1 MKIKKNI
8 VILTALLFLTLI
20 CGCSGKFRL
29 DENVSRLRSNAFFD
43 ENENYLLYA
52 FPEIRETPMIAD
64 GVINKTEK
72 TVILKL
78 KLKYAAEGEFTVNF
92 TTDKEYSET
101 FAFSAFSDCFVTSV
115 KVNMLPYKPF
125 NATITHNG
133 ESQTLY
139 MESLLN
145 EKTVTA
151 DVALKKAYKAKKDYV
166 DKHTVNGVFD
176 GEIYIRLITEN
187 DKNYWYVG
195 FTTKE
200 QTLCLLLNDKGELV
214 DERTIPNPS

>member
-1 MKIKKNI
+1 MKIKTI
-8 VILTALLFLTLI
+8 IAIFTIILSLTLT
-20 CGCSGKFRL
+20 CGCSEKFRL
-29 DENVSRLRSNAFFD
+29 DESVSRLRADAFFD
-43 ENENYLLYA
+43 ENENYVLYA
-52 FPEIRETPMIAD
+52 YPEIRETPMIAD

-78 KLKYAAEGEFTVNF
+78 KLKSAAEGEYTVNF

-115 KVNMLPYKPF
+115 KVNMLPDKPF

-145 EKTVTA
+145 EKTITA
-151 DVALKKAYKAKKDYV
+151 DAALKKAYKEKKDYV
-166 DKHTVNGVFD
+166 DKHIVNGVFN

-195 FTTKE
+195 FTTKT
-200 QTLCLLLNDKGELV
+200 QTLCLLLNAKGELL

>member
-1 MKIKKNI
+1 MKIKKII

-20 CGCSGKFRL
+20 CGCSEKFRL